1 MRVEA
6 RAARCADALLRPHDR
21 TSRTSRRG
29 RVLTRVKAAGA
40 APGQYRIVET
50 RAPVAYLDESLAV
63 EFDTAMIAR
72 YDGCGPR
79 YTSYPTAD
87 RFGGDFTADD
97 YVRALQVRNDARPAQ
112 PLSLYVH
119 LPFCSTIC
127 FYCGCNKI
135 VTRDHGRS
143 AKYIRYLG
151 REIDIVCGLIEAA
164 PAVQQLHWG
173 GGTPTFLAREELAQL
188 MQMLRNGFAI
198 APDAEISIE
207 VDPRKVS
214 AETIAFVGRLG
225 FNRISVGIQDFD
237 PEVQRAVNR
246 IQSEEETRTVIEA
259 ARAHGFTSVNVDLIY
274 GLPKQTLAG
283 FSATLDK
290 VISVSPDR
298 IALYGYAHVPHLF
311 KPQRRIAVDDLPS
324 AGAKLGILALAI
336 DRLGAAG
343 YAYIG
348 MDHFARPDDA
358 LAIAQRQRTL
368 HRNFQGYSTQ
378 PDGDLIALGISAIGK
393 VGATY
398 VQNVKSLDAYYE
410 RLDAR
415 ALPVMRG
422 IALDADDVLRRSVIQ
437 SLMCHFELD
446 YGVIESMHGIRFTE
460 YFGTELAALAPLV
473 ADGLV
478 VIDDRAI
485 TVTRRG
491 RLLVRAI
498 AMRFDRRLR
507 DGNQRAHYSKII

>member
-1 MRVEA
+1 M
-6 RAARCADALLRPHDR
+6 
-21 TSRTSRRG
+21 
-29 RVLTRVKAAGA
+29 RVKAADIVQR
-40 APGQYRIVET
+40 QYRTMET
-50 RAPVAYLDESLAV
+50 CVPGAHLHRSPAI
-63 EFDTAMIAR
+63 EFDPAMIAR

-87 RFGGDFTADD
+87 RFGDDFTAED
-97 YVRALQVRNDARPAQ
+97 YVRALQLRNDVRPAQ

-119 LPFCSTIC
+119 LPFCDTIC

-151 REIDIVCGLIEAA
+151 REIDIVGGLIEGA

-173 GGTPTFLAREELAQL
+173 GGTPTFLACEELAQL

-214 AETIAFVGRLG
+214 AETIAFIGQLG

-237 PEVQRAVNR
+237 PDVQRAVNR
-246 IQSEEETRTVIEA
+246 IQSEEETRTVIDA

-283 FSATLDK
+283 FSVTLDK
-290 VISVSPDR
+290 VISASPDR

-324 AGAKLGILALAI
+324 AEAKLGILALAI
-336 DRLGAAG
+336 DKLGAAG

-348 MDHFARPDDA
+348 MDHFARPDDT
-358 LAIAQRQRTL
+358 LAIAQRQHKL

-378 PDGDLIALGISAIGK
+378 PDCDLIALGISAIGE

-398 VQNVKSLDAYYE
+398 VQNVKLLDAYYE

-415 ALPVMRG
+415 MLPVMRG
-422 IALDADDVLRRSVIQ
+422 IALDADDMLRRSVIQ

-446 YGVIESMHGIRFTE
+446 YGVIEATYRIRFTE
-460 YFGTELAALAPLV
+460 YFREELASLAPLA
-473 ADGLV
+473 ADGLL
-478 VIDDRAI
+478 VIGERAI
-485 TVTRRG
+485 TVTPRG

-507 DGNQRAHYSKII
+507 DDHERAHYSKVI